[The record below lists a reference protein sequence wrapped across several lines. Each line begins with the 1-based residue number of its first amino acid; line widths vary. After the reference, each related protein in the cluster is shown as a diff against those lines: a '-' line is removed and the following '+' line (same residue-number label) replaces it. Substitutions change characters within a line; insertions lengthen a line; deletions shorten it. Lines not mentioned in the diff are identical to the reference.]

1 MVAREDRWWHRLLRG
16 AVTFAAAPVAA
27 LAVFLV
33 LPVMQTIG
41 SPASNDLM
49 VRSVDIGNLP
59 PPPPPPPQPE
69 PEEEEPPPPP
79 PRLVNEA
86 PPLDLSQL
94 ELALNPVAG
103 EALFGDFTVKLVD
116 QLAGGEGGEELDR
129 IFSLAELDRRPSVT
143 YQRMPGYPPQLRREK
158 RQGTVYIIFLV
169 DTLGRVLKPKVQ
181 KSTDPAFESAA
192 LAAVKQWRFEPGTR
206 DGKKVQFK
214 MRVPITFNPG

>member
-1 MVAREDRWWHRLLRG
+1 MVEREDRWWHKLLRG
-16 AVTFAAAPVAA
+16 AVTLAAAPVAA

-41 SPASNDLM
+41 SPAPNDLM
-49 VRSVDIGNLP
+49 VRNVDIGNLP
-59 PPPPPPPQPE
+59 PPPPPPPQVE

-79 PRLVNEA
+79 PQLVQEA

-103 EALFGDFTVKLVD
+103 EALFGDFTVKLVS
-116 QLAGGEGGEELDR
+116 QLADGEGGEEVDR
-129 IFSLAELDRRPSVT
+129 IFSLAELDKRPNLV
-143 YQRMPGYPPQLRREK
+143 YQRMPSYPPQLRREK

-169 DTLGRVLKPKVQ
+169 DTLGRVLKPKIQ
-181 KSTDPAFESAA
+181 KSTDPAFDRAA
-192 LAAVKQWRFEPGTR
+192 LDAVKQWRFEPGTR
-206 DGKKVQFK
+206 DGQKVQFK